1 MAAQAQQL
9 DGLVAMLGLGKDSL
23 TTSCAGEFQALTTT
37 GAPTQAAA
45 GGMMLRVCRSWAY
58 ANGDKLAM
66 YWFDRALSDSGDADA
81 ESRLTKHLLLG
92 HDRQKAAA
100 Q

>member
-1 MAAQAQQL
+1 
-9 DGLVAMLGLGKDSL
+9 
-23 TTSCAGEFQALTTT
+23 
-37 GAPTQAAA
+37 
-45 GGMMLRVCRSWAY
+45 MMTRVCRSWAY
-58 ANGDKLAM
+58 AAKNLYGM

-81 ESRLTKHLLLG
+81 ESRLLRHLLLG